1 MKIESS
7 ALQMQAQHAATR
19 VHTQSSRF
27 EAWVGDRRP
36 ANASN
41 TARAAPAVQI
51 SSAARLA
58 QAAQARQATQM
69 ATTTATEA
77 TTAPSETDAD
87 EGLTPQLALMRDLI
101 ALMTGVRVRVYTGQG
116 SSAEAPTP
124 PQRPAQAQADSAP
137 GRQRAGFGLV
147 YEQREVIEETER
159 TQFSAQG
166 VVRTADGREIR
177 FTLQLDMQRS
187 YRQESSFS
195 LRLGDATAIDPLVIN
210 FDGTAAQLQDQRFSF
225 DLNGDGEAENVP
237 LLAGNRGYLAL
248 DTNQNALIDNG
259 LELFGPGTG
268 NGFAELARHDT
279 DGNGWID
286 EADPVYQQLR
296 VWTPSADGT
305 GRLQTLAELGVGAV
319 QTAAS
324 ATTPF
329 ALRTAD
335 NTSLGA
341 VRSTSVYLREDGGVG
356 TVQQIDLSV

>member
-7 ALQMQAQHAATR
+7 ALQMQAQHVATR

-36 ANASN
+36 ANAPSP
-41 TARAAPAVQI
+41 ARAAPAVQI

-58 QAAQARQATQM
+58 QAAQSSQ
-69 ATTTATEA
+69 ATEA
-77 TTAPSETDAD
+77 ASAPRETDAD
-87 EGLTPQLALMRDLI
+87 EGLTPQLAMIRDLI
-101 ALMTGVRVRVYTGQG
+101 ALMTGVRVRVYIGPEAP
-116 SSAEAPTP
+116 AEAPTP
-124 PQRPAQAQADSAP
+124 PRRPAQAQADQAP

-210 FDGTAAQLQDQRFSF
+210 FDGTAAQLEDQRFAF
-225 DLNGDGEAENVP
+225 DLNGDGETENVP
-237 LLAGNRGYLAL
+237 LLAGNGGYLAL
-248 DTNQNALIDNG
+248 DTNRNALIDNG
-259 LELFGPGTG
+259 LELFGPDTG
-268 NGFAELARHDT
+268 NGFAELARHDS

-335 NTSLGA
+335 NTHLGA

>member
-7 ALQMQAQHAATR
+7 ALHMQAQHAATR
-19 VHTQSSRF
+19 MHTQSSRL

-36 ANASN
+36 ASAPHP
-41 TARAAPAVQI
+41 ARAAPAVHI

-58 QAAQARQATQM
+58 QASQAA
-69 ATTTATEA
+69 ATEA
-77 TTAPSETDAD
+77 PAATRDAEAD
-87 EGLTPQLALMRDLI
+87 EGLTPQLALIRDLI
-101 ALMTGVRVRVYTGQG
+101 ALMTGVQVRVYTGPDAP
-116 SSAEAPTP
+116 AEAPAP
-124 PQRPAQAQADSAP
+124 PQRPAQAASPPAP
-137 GRQRAGFGLV
+137 GRQRAGFGLA
-147 YEQREVIEETER
+147 YEQHEVIEETER
-159 TQFSAQG
+159 TQFAAQG

-195 LRLGDATAIDPLVIN
+195 LRLGDAVAVDPLVIN
-210 FDGTAAQLQDQRFSF
+210 FDGTAAQLQDQRFAF
-225 DLNGDGEAENVP
+225 DLNGDGQTEDVP

-268 NGFAELARHDT
+268 NGFAELAQHDS
-279 DGNGWID
+279 DHNGWID
-286 EADPVYQQLR
+286 EADPIYQQLR

-324 ATTPF
+324 AATPF
-329 ALRTAD
+329 ALRTSD
-335 NTSLGA
+335 NTHLGA

>member
-7 ALQMQAQHAATR
+7 ALQMQAQHVATR

-36 ANASN
+36 ANAPSP
-41 TARAAPAVQI
+41 ARAAPAVQI

-58 QAAQARQATQM
+58 QAAQSSR
-69 ATTTATEA
+69 ATEA
-77 TTAPSETDAD
+77 TAAPRETETD

-101 ALMTGVRVRVYTGQG
+101 ALMTGVRVRVYTGPETP
-116 SSAEAPTP
+116 AEAPTP
-124 PQRPAQAQADSAP
+124 PRRPAQAQADPPP

-210 FDGTAAQLQDQRFSF
+210 FDGTAAQLQDQRFAF
-225 DLNGDGEAENVP
+225 DLNGDGETENVP

-268 NGFAELARHDT
+268 NGFAELAQHDS

-324 ATTPF
+324 AATPF
-329 ALRTAD
+329 ALRAAD
-335 NTSLGA
+335 NTPLGA